1 MSHIITGLDFGSS
14 SVKGVVAQ
22 IRKDGSL
29 SVITAFRHPAGGF
42 RRGTLVDTEEAAAV
56 MHELTK
62 ELQGISRAATK
73 NVYLNFS
80 SEQVKT
86 RPSRSIVAVAR
97 SDQEIQQEDVDRAL
111 ESSRAFKLPPNHIVI
126 HNITR
131 EFFVD
136 DVGDIQDPVGM
147 TGNRLEA
154 STLIVEGFA
163 PQFNSLTRQAE
174 KVGLSVSGVI
184 FNPLAAAKSVLSKRQ
199 RDLGAVLVDFGA
211 DTTTFAVYEE
221 NKLVHA
227 KCLPLGASYITKDL
241 AVGLKVS
248 YDLAEQ
254 LKLDLGSA
262 ETGEVNR
269 RENIRLSAFDPDNR
283 QEISKRFM
291 CEIIEVRLAEILE
304 LIHNELKA
312 VGRPLQLPGG
322 VVMVGGGAKLR
333 GVSEAVRH
341 HLKLPV
347 QLGIPDTALF
357 EAMNPAHHNLI
368 QDPEFAVASGLV
380 LWGLTEEDTRPVSS
394 PFDALTNIFKNLAP

>member
-1 MSHIITGLDFGSS
+1 MSQIITGLDFGSS

-22 IRKDGSL
+22 VRKDGTL

-42 RRGTLVDTEEAAAV
+42 RRGTLVDTEEAGAV
-56 MHELTK
+56 MHELAK
-62 ELQGISRAATK
+62 ELHAISRGAVK
-73 NVYLNFS
+73 NVYLNFN
-80 SEQVKT
+80 SEQIKT

-163 PQFNSLTRQAE
+163 PQFNTLTRQAE
-174 KVGLSVSGVI
+174 KAGLSVSGVI
-184 FNPLAAAKSVLSKRQ
+184 FNPLAGSKSILTKRQ
-199 RDLGAVLVDFGA
+199 KDLGAVLVDFGA

-291 CEIIEVRLAEILE
+291 CEIIEVRLAEILD

-333 GVSEAVRH
+333 GVSEAVRR

-347 QLGIPDTALF
+347 QLGIPDTGLF
-357 EAMNPAHHNLI
+357 EAMNPAHQNLL
-368 QDPEFAVASGLV
+368 QDPEFAVAAGLV
-380 LWGLTEEDTRPVSS
+380 LWGLTEEDSGPVSS
-394 PFDALTNIFKNLAP
+394 PFDALANIFKNLAP